1 MNGEIWW
8 ISTSDHYHPI
18 FVVHFSHFS
27 GFEIRSIP
35 NLTGPGQCCCSR
47 RSWPKPKLCWRAR
60 CTDRHCTGF
69 WVGIFPV
76 FLRHLWNLGVCKPPI
91 SRKNWVLLIISTSF
105 LHHFSVEVLRLGQF
119 GAFFFSCEAD
129 KDSELMQDMGQQL
142 LLTGKFHGWEVLETS
157 QWWSLKLGYMTIY
170 DDLWRKNVPRC
181 INIYIYVSSIIV
193 VPYMKLKNQNRIP
206 GWIFMWLIRIPIG
219 FGIDGPPQKLS
230 RYPNAT
236 RIIPEGGWGILFAIT
251 MTTMTMNFK
260 STTKRDAVGI
270 LSCFIMFYIFWF

>member
-105 LHHFSVEVLRLGQF
+105 LCWSLEIGPVWGV
-119 GAFFFSCEAD
+119 FFFPARRIRIASWCRIWASSCC
-129 KDSELMQDMGQQL
+129 S
-142 LLTGKFHGWEVLETS
+142 LES
-157 QWWSLKLGYMTIY
+157 SMAGRSWRPPNDGPWSWDIWPSMTIY
-170 DDLWRKNVPRC
+170 DEKMCQDVS
-181 INIYIYVSSIIV
+181 IYIYIYVSSIIV